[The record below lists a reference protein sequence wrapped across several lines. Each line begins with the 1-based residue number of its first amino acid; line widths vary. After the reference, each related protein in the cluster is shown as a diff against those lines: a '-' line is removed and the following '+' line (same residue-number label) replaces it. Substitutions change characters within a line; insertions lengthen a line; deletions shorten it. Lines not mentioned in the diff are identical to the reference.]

1 MCYSITCRRTIEQ
14 ELDIH
19 PSRKAIV
26 VHYAVEAMV
35 FDEYGEPMVAD
46 SKECVKMYIQTLMMY
61 QPSDMLS
68 QCSYKLSSAL

>member
-1 MCYSITCRRTIEQ
+1 MYYSIICRRTIDQ

-35 FDEYGEPMVAD
+35 VNEYGEPMVAD
-46 SKECVKMYIQTLMMY
+46 CKECVKM
-61 QPSDMLS
+61 
-68 QCSYKLSSAL
+68 

>member
-1 MCYSITCRRTIEQ
+1 MYYSITCRRTIDQ

-35 FDEYGEPMVAD
+35 VNEYGEPMVAD
-46 SKECVKMYIQTLMMY
+46 CKECVKM
-61 QPSDMLS
+61 
-68 QCSYKLSSAL
+68 